1 MNYMTK
7 DEINLVLIAA
17 SSNRRDYLMIYL
29 GYFAG
34 LRAMEVCSLQRRDFD
49 ISTDAVYVTVQRS
62 KGSDK
67 TTHRLPPAVAM
78 LVREHIKD
86 MDADEFVFKG
96 NRRTSVPRT
105 KLVNGEQ
112 VIIGAHIGYTTFYQA
127 FIRYCRIAGIPES
140 LHFPH
145 CLKHTA
151 AMALVKSGMGVE
163 RIQKQLGHKNLTST
177 QAYLDVL
184 QQETDAEAYRALAL

>member
-1 MNYMTK
+1 MTK
-7 DEINLVLIAA
+7 DEISRVLIAA

-49 ISTDAVYVTVQRS
+49 ISTAAIYVTVQRS

-67 TTHRLPPAVAM
+67 TTHQLPPAIAT
-78 LVREHIKD
+78 LVREHLKGMEPND
-86 MDADEFVFKG
+86 YLFKG

-105 KLVNGEQ
+105 RIVKGQEIVF
-112 VIIGAHIGYTTFYQA
+112 GAHIGYTTFYQA

-151 AMALVKSGMGVE
+151 AMALVKSGMRTE

-184 QQETDAEAYRALAL
+184 QQDTDEEAYRALAL